1 MRAVVL
7 DVLDKDCFE
16 VTAAE
21 DEHPVEALAPDGA
34 LHTLADCVRPRGLDG
49 GLDDPGALGGE
60 GGVEGGGEFGIPISD
75 EELDSVR
82 LLGELHRRVAG
93 LLVHPAGQRIRSD
106 AGDPD
111 ATRVVMDE
119 HEDVEPAEEN
129 RVDVASR
136 TPSTLW
142 PGR

>member
-1 MRAVVL
+1 MVPTTRSQIA
-7 DVLDKDCFE
+7 F
-16 VTAAE
+16 AR
-21 DEHPVEALAPDGA
+21 GA
-34 LHTLADCVRPRGLDG
+34 WT

-60 GGVEGGGEFGIPISD
+60 DGVEGDGELGVPIAD
-75 EELDSVR
+75 EELDR
-82 LLGELHRRVAG
+82 ICLLGELHRHVAG
-93 LLVHPAGQRIRSD
+93 LLGHPAGHRIRSD

-111 ATRVVMDE
+111 ATRVVVDE

-142 PGR
+142 PAQ